1 MKLSKEKYQE
11 LVNELDYLTT
21 TRRAEI
27 AEELEYAKSLGD
39 LSENA
44 EYHEARDNQAKSEQR
59 IAELQTILKDVEVL
73 KPKKGGVADV
83 GSTVTVKKKGTQKER
98 AFMLVESE
106 EADTAAGKISV
117 VSPLGKCLVGRKEGD
132 KATCETPAGEVE
144 YTIVKIG

>member
-11 LVNELDYLTT
+11 LVNELDYLST

-44 EYHEARDNQAKSEQR
+44 EYHEARDNQAKTEKR
-59 IAELQTILKDVEVL
+59 IVELQAILKDAEML
-73 KPKKGGVADV
+73 KPTKGGVADV
-83 GSTVTVKKKGTQKER
+83 GSTVTVKKKGTTSER
-98 AFMLVESE
+98 QFMLVESE
-106 EADTAAGKISV
+106 EADTSLGKISV
-117 VSPLGKCLVGRKEGD
+117 VSPLGKCLVGRKEGE
-132 KATCETPAGEVE
+132 KTTCETPAGQVE

>member
-1 MKLSKEKYQE
+1 L
-11 LVNELDYLTT
+11 
-21 TRRAEI
+21 
-27 AEELEYAKSLGD
+27 
-39 LSENA
+39 

-144 YTIVKIG
+144 YMIVKIG

>member
-11 LVNELDYLTT
+11 LVNELDYLST

-59 IAELQTILKDVEVL
+59 ILELQAILKDAEVL
-73 KPKKGGVADV
+73 KPTKGGVADV
-83 GSTVTVKKKGTQKER
+83 GSTVTVKKKGTTGER
-98 AFMLVESE
+98 VFMLVESE

-117 VSPLGKCLVGRKEGD
+117 VSPLGKCLVGCKEGER
-132 KATCETPAGEVE
+132 ATCETPTGGVE